1 MVNQEVELENIQESL
16 VNLKLKE
23 SNDCLINEHI
33 NQLLPQELSSDGSD
47 DETETSSYDDE
58 DEENEENENETTTN
72 DDDMTSKNSSDK
84 ETKVDDESTAY
95 AVNLRGLTTD
105 NGTINSDT
113 KNSSSRKYDFK
124 GRPAACVFVAS
135 LASTLTDD
143 ELCISVTKKF
153 KRYGELNGVKVL
165 RDQQNRPYAFVQ
177 YTNLQD
183 AQLALSAAHGSR
195 LDGRIIRC
203 EAAKVNRTLF
213 ISSESNKLFIDVEN
227 FCNKFGELEQIV
239 PGTHD
244 IKDVSVIQHKFP
256 DVEAKS
262 WFIQFAYRDDAIR
275 AFANIK
281 TELNW
286 NVQWA
291 QNVKVP
297 ENFNLLNYDKING
310 KIKSFIESPL
320 SSGSTSKVVDIS
332 SFKIPNSTEPSKIS
346 IDKRSIFIG
355 QLHDDTNSENLAEH
369 FGVYGKILDCKV
381 IHKPNN
387 VFAFIEFDDEM
398 AAAAALEKENH
409 SIFLNKTIHVQYKE
423 ININNVYVRRDKR
436 HDGFSHSSNSTS
448 LNIDLN
454 KDKINDSINTSYM
467 GPQLNL
473 APPPINIYRRRSH
486 DGAVPTFTPNY
497 IPPAMAFQNYMGG
510 TRTYRH
516 NSCPNPNW
524 ALPQPLPSHLPPPP
538 NLLQHS
544 TFHEVDENEHEE
556 YYSDKMDED
565 EDAQRDTEEGKKSDS
580 DQEGDEDD
588 SDIQNE
594 DSEYDNME
602 MSYVT
607 SGPSMTNYNMS
618 SAGSNIKSKYTQP
631 SNSYYYPPQFYY
643 SPMPYQMAPPPPPPH
658 LSQTDGHQPY
668 YMYYPMPPNPM
679 SRNQP
684 IVPPNQQ
691 ITHDRNVPMNPHHQ
705 DPGFSIT
712 PNNFAPI
719 NNNNTTNSNNN
730 ASIPRN
736 FAPMV
741 SPSGTKGRI
750 YSFKSQSFKPMK
762 NTLTSTDKCKETEAL
777 DY

>member
-1 MVNQEVELENIQESL
+1 MTNQNSQLHEIQESL
-16 VNLKLKE
+16 VNLTLKD
-23 SNDCLINEHI
+23 SNDCAISENI
-33 NQLLPQELSSDGSD
+33 NQLLPREVSPNDSDET
-47 DETETSSYDDE
+47 DETETSSCDE
-58 DEENEENENETTTN
+58 DETTTN
-72 DDDMTSKNSSDK
+72 CDDLTSSNHSGKGSELGESTSDDIGFKYLDNKNSTANPESKNSSSK
-84 ETKVDDESTAY
+84 
-95 AVNLRGLTTD
+95 
-105 NGTINSDT
+105 
-113 KNSSSRKYDFK
+113 KYDFK

-143 ELCISVTKKF
+143 DLCISVTNKF

-213 ISSESNKLFIDVEN
+213 ISSESNKLFVDVEN

-239 PGTHD
+239 PGTYD
-244 IKDVSVIQHKFP
+244 IKDASVIQHKFP

-297 ENFNLLNYDKING
+297 DNFNLLNYDKING
-310 KIKSFIESPL
+310 KIKDCAKNLDSVGNL
-320 SSGSTSKVVDIS
+320 SKGVTNSASKL
-332 SFKIPNSTEPSKIS
+332 PECTEPAKIS

-369 FGVYGKILDCKV
+369 FSVYGKILDCKV

-387 VFAFIEFDDEM
+387 VFAFIEFDDEK

-423 ININNVYVRRDKR
+423 ININNIYVRREKR
-436 HDGFSHSSNSTS
+436 HDGFSHNNGYDLTNVDNNDGKNSDT
-448 LNIDLN
+448 
-454 KDKINDSINTSYM
+454 INTSYM

-486 DGAVPTFTPNY
+486 DGIVPAFAPNY
-497 IPPAMAFQNYMGG
+497 IPPNMAFQNYMGG

-516 NSCPNPNW
+516 NSYPNPAW
-524 ALPQPLPSHLPPPP
+524 VLPQHMPSHLPPPP
-538 NLLQHS
+538 NISHQG
-544 TFHEVDENEHEE
+544 TFQEEDEDGNND
-556 YYSDKMDED
+556 YDSDRMDED
-565 EDAQRDTEEGKKSDS
+565 EDMEENVEDEKGRDS
-580 DQEGDEDD
+580 DADENENEEDGETEDD
-588 SDIQNE
+588 NE
-594 DSEYDNME
+594 DSEFDNME

-618 SAGSNIKSKYTQP
+618 SAGSNIKNKYTQP
-631 SNSYYYPPQFYY
+631 SNPYYYPPQFYY
-643 SPMPYQMAPPPPPPH
+643 SPMPYQMNLAPPPPH
-658 LSQTDGHQPY
+658 VSQNDNHQPY
-668 YMYYPMPPNPM
+668 YMYYPIPPNSM

-684 IVPPNQQ
+684 LPSSNQQ
-691 ITHDRNVPMNPHHQ
+691 LNHNRNVSMNSHHQ
-705 DPGFSIT
+705 DPGYGIT

-719 NNNNTTNSNNN
+719 NNNNVVNNN
-730 ASIPRN
+730 NLNVPRN
-736 FAPMV
+736 FLPMV
-741 SPSGTKGRI
+741 SPNGTKGRV

-762 NTLTSTDKCKETEAL
+762 NIVSTVDKSKDNESL